1 MNVLAVCIGILFFL
15 NPCVTTIDVLP
26 DFIGALL
33 LLYGTSKI
41 HFLSERIEGVN
52 GKIWGLFAV
61 GVLKAISMLFV
72 ANFDGSTQVMLSFAF
87 AVAEGLLIINIIS
100 AVTDGLEML
109 KIRYGTVFGDAPA
122 SEGKKR
128 RKKTPSEKFDISK
141 FKLPICIYTVFR
153 LIMCFLP
160 EATELRISKTEP
172 GTEIAV
178 QPLSEFKGLLYG
190 FVLPIVCFFMIF
202 AVIRTIRTFK
212 LYGSDK
218 KMLESFETAYIE
230 DKRDYPTRHKRKT
243 LKTANT
249 MFIVG
254 VVASVYFY
262 ADNKDLLPKIL
273 AAAAFAVLIGY
284 FAKDLKEKLI
294 GFTACAVLTVSQFFS
309 SRYANMYFKEYT
321 EDNALWLDGAAK
333 LYRPVCITAVITAIC
348 LFIVIMI
355 ATVLI
360 RRCTLEIYSTLED
373 LETTEKKIKKFK
385 RQITFFRIVTL
396 AFCIIAALYIILR
409 PSIPLIIIPLFA
421 ADIILV
427 MTAYFIDMKL

>member
-61 GVLKAISMLFV
+61 GVLKVLSMLFSG
-72 ANFDGSTQVMLSFAF
+72 NFDGSTQVLLSFAF
-87 AVAEGLLIINIIS
+87 AVAEGLLIVNIIS

-109 KIRYGTVFGDAPA
+109 KIRYGTMFTDAPVKT
-122 SEGKKR
+122 EKR
-128 RKKTPSEKFDISK
+128 RKKTPFEKFDISK
-141 FKLPICIYTVFR
+141 FKLPVCIYTVFR
-153 LIMCFLP
+153 LVMCFLP

-172 GTEIAV
+172 GAESAV
-178 QPLSEFKGLLYG
+178 QPLSDFKGMLYCIII
-190 FVLPIVCFFMIF
+190 PIVCIFMIF
-202 AVIRTIRTFK
+202 AVIRTVRTFK

-218 KMLESFETAYIE
+218 NMLEAFNTAYEE
-230 DKRDYPTRHKRKT
+230 DKRDFPTRHKRKT

-249 MFIVG
+249 MFIIG
-254 VVASVYFY
+254 VAASIYFY

-284 FAKDLKEKLI
+284 FGKNVKEKLI
-294 GFTACAVLTVSQFFS
+294 GFGACAALTVSQFFS
-309 SRYANMYFKEYT
+309 SRCANVYFKEYT
-321 EDNALWLDGAAK
+321 EDNALWLDGAAE
-333 LYRPVCITAVITAIC
+333 LYRPVCITAVITALC

-355 ATVLI
+355 ATVLV
-360 RRCTLEIYSTLED
+360 RRCTLELYSTLED

-385 RQITFFRIVTL
+385 RQMTFFRFVAL
-396 AFCIIAALYIILR
+396 AFCVTAALYVILR
-409 PSIPLIIIPLFA
+409 PSVPLVIIPLFA
-421 ADIILV
+421 ADLILV